1 MVPLARRYL
10 FSDRIRFA
18 ISAGGVTI
26 AVLLIVLVQALYQ
39 GLIHQVGEI
48 AEAAP
53 SDLWVMQAGTPD
65 PGHGASIL
73 PNSVLFDLREVPGV
87 DAAQPLIGR
96 AVQIGSARFGF
107 VMAVPEGPFQALTIE
122 AFGVPSLPEREQ
134 VILSDVL
141 AKDIGAG
148 RGDEVLI
155 GESRFEVVDVSSSLV
170 GYFGGSAFVNAQ
182 DAGQLFGEPEAFSF
196 ALVDASP
203 EADVEEVAAAIE
215 DQVPGSDA
223 LTPEEFANVLRQE
236 LEEGFLPII
245 AVLIVL
251 SFVVGLA
258 VIALTIYTSTV
269 ERTRDY
275 GVLKAVGASPWQLFA
290 VVVRQSVVVALVG
303 YALGSGLG
311 LVIGKLL
318 QGAVP
323 QFTLLFRSQDFL
335 FVLAAALV
343 MSILAALVPI
353 RRVARIDP
361 AVVFRA

>member
-39 GLIHQVGEI
+39 GLIDQVGEL

-73 PNSVLFDLREVPGV
+73 PNSVLSDLQEVPGV
-87 DAAQPLIGR
+87 AAAQPLIGR
-96 AVQIGSARFGF
+96 AVQVGSARYGF
-107 VMAVPEGPFQALTIE
+107 VMAVPQGPFQARTIE
-122 AFGVPSLPEREQ
+122 AFGVPSLPGRRQ
-134 VILSDVL
+134 VILSDAL

-148 RGDEVLI
+148 QGDAVSI
-155 GESRFEVVDVSSSLV
+155 GKSRFEVVDVSSSLV
-170 GYFGGSAFVNAQ
+170 GSFGGAAFVNAH
-182 DAGQLFGEPEAFSF
+182 DAGQLFGEPEALSF
-196 ALVDASP
+196 ALVAASP
-203 EADVEEVAAAIE
+203 EADLEEVAAAIE
-215 DQVPGSDA
+215 DQVPGSEV
-223 LTPEEFANVLRQE
+223 LTPEEFADVLRQE

-245 AVLIVL
+245 AVLIGL

-269 ERTRDY
+269 ERNRDY
-275 GVLKAVGASPWQLFA
+275 GVLKALGASPRQLFA

-311 LVIGKLL
+311 LVVGKVR
-318 QGAVP
+318 QDAVP
-323 QFTLLFRSQDFL
+323 LFTLLFRWQDFL
-335 FVLAAALV
+335 FVLAAAVV
-343 MSILAALVPI
+343 MSAIAALVPI
-353 RRVARIDP
+353 RRVARVDP
-361 AVVFRA
+361 AIVFRA